1 MTRRRTDDAGASL
14 AELLVTLAVMS
25 VVMVLFTG
33 AIVQI
38 YRTVNA
44 TEALSDSQNELSRA
58 FQRFDREL
66 RYASWIADPSN
77 QDATSTGPW
86 YVEFAGPD
94 PTTCFQLQLMPGAQN
109 KGVLRLLTWTRG
121 APLPAGTPGQT
132 IASQVDTT
140 AARRPFFEKQAYGAT
155 PYASPTATPSGG
167 PVGTGFQSVFQRL
180 RIKLTT
186 RSGAGTAQIDT
197 TFTALNTTKDTPAG
211 NGCSEGR
218 PTP

>member
-1 MTRRRTDDAGASL
+1 MRRRTDDAGASL

-38 YRTVNA
+38 YRTVNT
-44 TEALSDSQNELSRA
+44 TETLSDSQNELSRA

-66 RYASWIADPSN
+66 RYASWVSTPSS
-77 QDATSTGPW
+77 QTASTTGPW

-94 PTTCFQLQLMPGAQN
+94 PKTCFQLQLVPGPQN
-109 KGVLRLLTWTRG
+109 LGVLRLLTWTQG
-121 APLPAGTPGQT
+121 APPPAGTPGQT
-132 IASQVDTT
+132 IASQVVTT
-140 AARRPFFEKQAYGAT
+140 ADKRPFFEKQAYGAT

-167 PVGTGFQSVFQRL
+167 PVGTSFQTVFQRL

-197 TFTALNTTKDTPAG
+197 TFTALNTTQTTPAS
-211 NGCSEGR
+211 NDCSEGR